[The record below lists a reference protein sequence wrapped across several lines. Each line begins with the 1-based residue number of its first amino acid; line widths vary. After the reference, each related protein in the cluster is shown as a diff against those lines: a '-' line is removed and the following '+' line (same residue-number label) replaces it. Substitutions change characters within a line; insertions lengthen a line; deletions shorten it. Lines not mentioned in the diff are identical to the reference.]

1 MFPCTSIYSQFPN
14 NYFIH
19 LETYLSLW
27 QDIWRHLRCTNS
39 RSEARL
45 SLLPS
50 EKLISPS
57 RWSSLSEA
65 HTITTMPSVCRP
77 SDSHM
82 VLTATPC
89 SCSSSSSCQPPDSP
103 DPAPN
108 PSSLRFG
115 PAAGAH
121 RPGSPRHPRGAALQ
135 FRCKSSLGG
144 WASPLE
150 VRVSPHRR
158 LRDASVNLQCEGSV
172 RRGGCRDRER
182 EMRGGRERKWGE
194 RCEIIEEK
202 CEGKVIFSR
211 FLFLSS
217 LPSLKTS
224 LI

>member
-1 MFPCTSIYSQFPN
+1 M
-14 NYFIH
+14 
-19 LETYLSLW
+19 SLW

-65 HTITTMPSVCRP
+65 HTISTMPSVCRP

-89 SCSSSSSCQPPDSP
+89 SCSWSSSSSCHPPDSP
-103 DPAPN
+103 DPTPN
-108 PSSLRFG
+108 PSSLRFT

-135 FRCKSSLGG
+135 SRCKSSLWG
-144 WASPLE
+144 WALPLE
-150 VRVSPHRR
+150 VRVSPNRR
-158 LRDASVNLQCEGSV
+158 VRDASVSLQCEGSV
-172 RRGGCRDRER
+172 RRGGCRDRVR
-182 EMRGGRERKWGE
+182 VRERWGE
-194 RCEIIEEK
+194 GGKGNEESGAK
-202 CEGKVIFSR
+202 SVKEK
-211 FLFLSS
+211 
-217 LPSLKTS
+217 
-224 LI
+224 